1 MRKVLALV
9 VLMAAGTIV
18 PFQRTE
24 AQLPVVEIIKAGIKK
39 VIKAVDLK
47 IQRLQNKTIWL
58 QNVQKV
64 IENKMS
70 ELKLKEIANWVEKQ
84 RVLYKDYYDEL
95 WQVKNVISYYHKIKE
110 ISNKQV
116 QLVEEYKRAWAL
128 FKQDKNFSPDELRY
142 MGEVYNGILRESG
155 KNLEQIFLV
164 IRSSVTQMSDA
175 KRLEIIDNAFNRVET
190 NYTDLKDFNNE
201 NRLVSL
207 RRAKSANDLNVVKEL
222 YGLQ

>member
-9 VLMAAGTIV
+9 VLMAVATFG
-18 PFQRTE
+18 PFQRAE
-24 AQLPVVEIIKAGIKK
+24 AQTPVVEIIKAGIKK

-64 IENKMS
+64 IENRMS
-70 ELKLKEIANWVEKQ
+70 ELKLNEIAKWVEKQ

-190 NYTDLKDFNNE
+190 NYTDLKAFNNE

>member
-190 NYTDLKDFNNE
+190 NYTDLKAFNNE